1 MKTKKLVTCA
11 MLAAI
16 ACVATMIIRIPIP
29 KGYVNFGDCI
39 VLLGGF
45 LLGPVSGALA
55 AGIGSALADIFSGYA
70 IYALPTFVIKG
81 LMAFIGAVLLKRF
94 SDNKFWYIFLYTFI
108 CELIMILGYFLF
120 ESVLYGFVAAF
131 ASVIGNSMQGLFAL
145 FAAPLIYRCS
155 KKLKITIDK

>member
-55 AGIGSALADIFSGYA
+55 AGIGSSLADIFSGYA
-70 IYALPTFVIKG
+70 IYALPTFIIKG
-81 LMAFIGAVLLKRF
+81 LMAFVGAVLLKRF

-108 CELIMILGYFLF
+108 
-120 ESVLYGFVAAF
+120 
-131 ASVIGNSMQGLFAL
+131 
-145 FAAPLIYRCS
+145 
-155 KKLKITIDK
+155 K